1 MTSVASSNAPSPFP
15 SLKSLTSADRLRHP
29 QRPRSTGSNDPGSR
43 TASNSLSSPFMP
55 SLDLNDSSHPL
66 FSSLSPHSCA
76 SPAPSDASSKLLSA
90 YPDATL
96 GQDQFFIDT
105 SALDIS
111 EVGLYMPQSFDFS
124 HGRPASMSLP
134 LADEAYA
141 DSFRTWGPSTVGAS
155 GVANSAS
162 NGHRRQQSSSSI
174 GSTGASSVSAYQSS
188 RVGDYEIKGSSQS
201 YKTNHLPTPTGT
213 PTRIGTMH
221 SNKSH
226 PPPSQNL
233 ASSALS
239 PLAMPTGLL
248 GPQVMRQ
255 PASSL
260 AEPGTP
266 MTVVSD
272 YTDDSQRRQTEQ
284 LRLDRNMQ
292 GVFREDFFYPP
303 PAPGS
308 QPPSHYLMSQSPVVA
323 NRLHAASNMARSAS
337 GSSSQSTA
345 PLSAFKANAPYMH
358 SQMGAS
364 EPRDPQDLHY
374 AVSPHSDSEQ
384 KTISPQEALLDHEPA
399 AHDLALFGS
408 SSRNYSLYPMSTS
421 AASQTFQTPTTISFS
436 DNTGLGQW
444 SSALAP
450 SAISSAPMQY
460 GGFAAPALPASMTHG
475 LGSNSYL
482 APSARGLPRHTDNTP
497 EFPAHLTS
505 MDSSASEAPASS
517 AASSAR
523 ILSPPK
529 PNTGADTGTYSC
541 TYHNCAQR
549 FSTPQKLQK
558 HKRDV
563 HRTTPNVTPGIG
575 SGMSAAELM
584 ERNSQ
589 AGPHKCE
596 RINPG
601 TGKPCNAIFS
611 RPYDLTRHE
620 DTIHNIRKQK
630 SRCALCQEEK
640 LFSRSDALTRHMRVV
655 HPEVDFPGKYR
666 RRGGARD

>member
-1 MTSVASSNAPSPFP
+1 MHPNKNLPP
-15 SLKSLTSADRLRHP
+15 LT
-29 QRPRSTGSNDPGSR
+29 
-43 TASNSLSSPFMP
+43 
-55 SLDLNDSSHPL
+55 
-66 FSSLSPHSCA
+66 
-76 SPAPSDASSKLLSA
+76 
-90 YPDATL
+90 
-96 GQDQFFIDT
+96 
-105 SALDIS
+105 
-111 EVGLYMPQSFDFS
+111 QS
-124 HGRPASMSLP
+124 
-134 LADEAYA
+134 
-141 DSFRTWGPSTVGAS
+141 
-155 GVANSAS
+155 
-162 NGHRRQQSSSSI
+162 I
-174 GSTGASSVSAYQSS
+174 
-188 RVGDYEIKGSSQS
+188 
-201 YKTNHLPTPTGT
+201 
-213 PTRIGTMH
+213 
-221 SNKSH
+221 
-226 PPPSQNL
+226 

-239 PLAMPTGLL
+239 PLAMTTGLL
-248 GPQVMRQ
+248 GPQMVRQ

-272 YTDDSQRRQTEQ
+272 YADDAQRRQTGENEFPSIDTWLEQYLRTPAEIEQ

-303 PAPGS
+303 SVPGS
-308 QPPSHYLMSQSPVVA
+308 QPPSHYLMSQSPVVQ
-323 NRLHAASNMARSAS
+323 NRLQVASNMARSAS

-345 PLSAFKANAPYMH
+345 PLHAFKTNAPYMH
-358 SQMGAS
+358 SQLGVS
-364 EPRDPQDLHY
+364 EPRDPQDLQY
-374 AVSPHSDSEQ
+374 AVSPHSDTEQ
-384 KTISPQEALLDHEPA
+384 KTISPQEALLDVEPA

-408 SSRNYSLYPMSTS
+408 SSRNYNMYPLSTS
-421 AASQTFQTPTTISFS
+421 ATSQTFQTPTTMSFADS
-436 DNTGLGQW
+436 TGLGQW

-460 GGFAAPALPASMTHG
+460 GGFAAPTLPASMTAHG
-475 LGSNSYL
+475 MGSNSYL
-482 APSARGLPRHTDNTP
+482 TPPTRGLSRHADNTP

-563 HRTTPNVTPGIG
+563 HRTTPNVTPGVG

>member
-1 MTSVASSNAPSPFP
+1 MT
-15 SLKSLTSADRLRHP
+15 
-29 QRPRSTGSNDPGSR
+29 
-43 TASNSLSSPFMP
+43 
-55 SLDLNDSSHPL
+55 
-66 FSSLSPHSCA
+66 
-76 SPAPSDASSKLLSA
+76 
-90 YPDATL
+90 
-96 GQDQFFIDT
+96 
-105 SALDIS
+105 
-111 EVGLYMPQSFDFS
+111 
-124 HGRPASMSLP
+124 
-134 LADEAYA
+134 
-141 DSFRTWGPSTVGAS
+141 
-155 GVANSAS
+155 
-162 NGHRRQQSSSSI
+162 
-174 GSTGASSVSAYQSS
+174 
-188 RVGDYEIKGSSQS
+188 
-201 YKTNHLPTPTGT
+201 
-213 PTRIGTMH
+213 
-221 SNKSH
+221 
-226 PPPSQNL
+226 
-233 ASSALS
+233 
-239 PLAMPTGLL
+239 TGLL
-248 GPQVMRQ
+248 GPQMVR
-255 PASSL
+255 P

-272 YTDDSQRRQTEQ
+272 YTDDARRQTGENEFPSIDTWLEQYLRTPAEIEQ

-292 GVFREDFFYPP
+292 GAFRDEFFFPH
-303 PAPGS
+303 AS
-308 QPPSHYLMSQSPVVA
+308 QPQSNYLLAQSPVQ
-323 NRLHAASNMARSAS
+323 NRLHANSNMARSAS

-345 PLSAFKANAPYMH
+345 PLSAFKTNAPYMQ
-358 SQMGAS
+358 SQLGV

-408 SSRNYSLYPMSTS
+408 TSRNYNMYPLATS
-421 AASQTFQTPTTISFS
+421 ATTQTFQAPTTMSFV
-436 DNTGLGQW
+436 DNSGW

-450 SAISSAPMQY
+450 NAISSAPMQY
-460 GGFAAPALPASMTHG
+460 GFAAPAMPASMM
-475 LGSNSYL
+475 GSNSFL
-482 APSARGLPRHTDNTP
+482 APGRGLRHADTP

-505 MDSSASEAPASS
+505 MDSSASEAPMSS

-529 PNTGADTGTYSC
+529 PSTSADTGTYSC

-558 HKRDV
+558 HKRDI
-563 HRTTPNVTPGIG
+563 HRTTPNVTPGVG

-589 AGPHKCE
+589 SGPHKCE

-620 DTIHNIRKQK
+620 DTIHNIRKTK
-630 SRCALCQEEK
+630 SRCALCAEEK

>member
-1 MTSVASSNAPSPFP
+1 
-15 SLKSLTSADRLRHP
+15 
-29 QRPRSTGSNDPGSR
+29 
-43 TASNSLSSPFMP
+43 
-55 SLDLNDSSHPL
+55 
-66 FSSLSPHSCA
+66 
-76 SPAPSDASSKLLSA
+76 
-90 YPDATL
+90 
-96 GQDQFFIDT
+96 
-105 SALDIS
+105 
-111 EVGLYMPQSFDFS
+111 
-124 HGRPASMSLP
+124 
-134 LADEAYA
+134 
-141 DSFRTWGPSTVGAS
+141 
-155 GVANSAS
+155 
-162 NGHRRQQSSSSI
+162 
-174 GSTGASSVSAYQSS
+174 
-188 RVGDYEIKGSSQS
+188 
-201 YKTNHLPTPTGT
+201 
-213 PTRIGTMH
+213 MH
-221 SNKSH
+221 SNKNL
-226 PPPSQNL
+226 PPLAQSL

-239 PLAMPTGLL
+239 PLAMPAGLL
-248 GPQVMRQ
+248 GPQLVR
-255 PASSL
+255 PAASSL

-272 YTDDSQRRQTEQ
+272 YTDDAQRRHTGENEFPSIDTWLEQYLRTPAEIEQ

-292 GVFREDFFYPP
+292 GVFREDFFYPTSV
-303 PAPGS
+303 PGS
-308 QPPSHYLMSQSPVVA
+308 QPPSHYLMSQSPAVQ
-323 NRLHAASNMARSAS
+323 NRLHVASNMDRSAS

-345 PLSAFKANAPYMH
+345 PLSAFKTNAPYMH
-358 SQMGAS
+358 SQLGVS

-384 KTISPQEALLDHEPA
+384 KTISPQEALLDHDPA

-408 SSRNYSLYPMSTS
+408 SNRNYMYPLSTS
-421 AASQTFQTPTTISFS
+421 ATSQTFQAPTTMSFG
-436 DNTGLGQW
+436 DNTAPGQW

-460 GGFAAPALPASMTHG
+460 GGFVAPALPASMTAHG
-475 LGSNSYL
+475 LGSSSFL
-482 APSARGLPRHTDNTP
+482 TSARGFSRHADHTP

-563 HRTTPNVTPGIG
+563 HRTTPNVTPGVG

-601 TGKPCNAIFS
+601 TGKPCNAVFS

>member
-1 MTSVASSNAPSPFP
+1 MTAVASSNTQS
-15 SLKSLTSADRLRHP
+15 SLKSLTNADRLRHP
-29 QRPRSTGSNDPGSR
+29 RRPRSTGLNDPGSR
-43 TASNSLSSPFMP
+43 TASDSLSSPFMP
-55 SLDLNDSSHPL
+55 YQEPDDSNHPL
-66 FSSLSPHSCA
+66 FSSFSPHSCA
-76 SPAPSDASSKLLSA
+76 SPAPSDASSKLLA
-90 YPDATL
+90 AFPDVAI
-96 GQDQFFIDT
+96 GQDQDQFFINT
-105 SALDIS
+105 SSLPIS
-111 EVGLYMPQSFDFS
+111 EVGLYMPQSLDFS
-124 HGRPASMSLP
+124 HSRQTSMPLP
-134 LADEAYA
+134 LADDGYS
-141 DSFRTWGPSTVGAS
+141 DGFRNWGPSVGAAG
-155 GVANSAS
+155 GVANSNA
-162 NGHRRQQSSSSI
+162 HRRQQSSSSI
-174 GSTGASSVSAYQSS
+174 GSTVASSVSAYQASRLADYDVKSS
-188 RVGDYEIKGSSQS
+188 GQP

-213 PTRIGTMH
+213 PTSNDMH
-221 SNKSH
+221 QKNL
-226 PPPSQNL
+226 PPLTQSM

-239 PLAMPTGLL
+239 PLAMTTGLL
-248 GPQVMRQ
+248 GQHMVRPT
-255 PASSL
+255 ASSL

-272 YTDDSQRRQTEQ
+272 YTDDAQRRQTEQ
-284 LRLDRNMQ
+284 LRLDRSMN
-292 GVFREDFFYPP
+292 GVFRDDFFY
-303 PAPGS
+303 APQVQAS
-308 QPPSHYLMSQSPVVA
+308 QPPSQYLMSQSPVVP
-323 NRLHAASNMARSAS
+323 NRLHVSSSMARSPS

-345 PLSAFKANAPYMH
+345 PLSAFKTNAPFMT
-358 SQMGAS
+358 QLGMS
-364 EPRDPQDLHY
+364 EQRDPQDLHY

-408 SSRNYSLYPMSTS
+408 SSRNYGMYPMTTS
-421 AASQTFQTPTTISFS
+421 AASQTFQAPTTMSF
-436 DNTGLGQW
+436 DNSGLGQW
-444 SSALAP
+444 SSAMAP
-450 SAISSAPMQY
+450 NAISSAPMQY
-460 GGFAAPALPASMTHG
+460 GTFAAPSLPASMAHG
-475 LGSNSYL
+475 MGSNAFL
-482 APSARGLPRHTDNTP
+482 APAARLPRHNDNTP
-497 EFPAHLTS
+497 DFPAHLTS

-529 PNTGADTGTYSC
+529 PNSGADTGTYSC

-563 HRTTPNVTPGIG
+563 HRATPNVTPGVG

-589 AGPHKCE
+589 SGPHKCE
-596 RINPG
+596 RINPS

>member
-1 MTSVASSNAPSPFP
+1 
-15 SLKSLTSADRLRHP
+15 
-29 QRPRSTGSNDPGSR
+29 
-43 TASNSLSSPFMP
+43 MP
-55 SLDLNDSSHPL
+55 SLDLDDSNHPW
-66 FSSLSPHSCA
+66 FSSFSPHSCA

-90 YPDATL
+90 FPNATI
-96 GQDQFFIDT
+96 GQDQDQFFIDT
-105 SALDIS
+105 SSVPIS
-111 EVGLYMPQSFDFS
+111 EVGLYMPQSLDFS
-124 HGRPASMSLP
+124 HARPASMPLP
-134 LADEAYA
+134 LADDGYP
-141 DSFRTWGPSTVGAS
+141 DGFRTWAPSVGTA

-162 NGHRRQQSSSSI
+162 NSHRRQQSSSSI
-174 GSTGASSVSAYQSS
+174 GSTVASSVSAYQTS
-188 RVGDYEIKGSSQS
+188 RLGDYEVKGSSQS
-201 YKTNHLPTPTGT
+201 YKNHLPTPTGT
-213 PTRIGTMH
+213 PTRKDMH
-221 SNKSH
+221 SNKNL
-226 PPPSQNL
+226 PPLAQSL

-239 PLAMPTGLL
+239 PLAMTTGLL
-248 GPQVMRQ
+248 GSQMVRPT
-255 PASSL
+255 ASSL

-272 YTDDSQRRQTEQ
+272 YTDDAQRRQTGENEFPSIDTWLEQYLRTPAEIEQ
-284 LRLDRNMQ
+284 LRLDRSMQ
-292 GVFREDFFYPP
+292 GVFRDDFFYQ
-303 PAPGS
+303 PAVPGS
-308 QPPSHYLMSQSPVVA
+308 QPPSHYLMSQSPVVP
-323 NRLHAASNMARSAS
+323 NRLHVSSSMARSPS
-337 GSSSQSTA
+337 GSSSQSAA
-345 PLSAFKANAPYMH
+345 PLSAFKTNAPYMQ
-358 SQMGAS
+358 SQLGVS

-408 SSRNYSLYPMSTS
+408 SSRNYSMYPPLTTS
-421 AASQTFQTPTTISFS
+421 AASQTFQAPTTMSF
-436 DNTGLGQW
+436 DNSGLGQW

-450 SAISSAPMQY
+450 NAISSAPMQY
-460 GGFAAPALPASMTHG
+460 GGFAAPAMPASMAHG
-475 LGSNSYL
+475 MGSNAFL
-482 APSARGLPRHTDNTP
+482 APSARLPRHNDNTP

-563 HRTTPNVTPGIG
+563 HRATPNVTPGVG